1 MMADEPLA
9 MTIPQL
15 IHAFAGHDL
24 TPLDYWD
31 CLQRHIACWEPHIQ
45 ALYAYDPENARREA
59 SRSSERWAK
68 GRPKGPL
75 DGVPVTVK
83 ELIAT
88 AGVPVPQG
96 TAATDLQAAPGDA
109 PPAARLREAGAIIF
123 AKTTCPDF
131 GMLTSGLSSF
141 HPLTRN
147 PWRLDLNPGGSSS
160 GAAAA
165 AAAGYGPLHIGTD
178 IGGSI
183 RLPAA
188 LCGIAGFKPS
198 FGRIPI
204 DPYYFG
210 RCAGPMTRSIG
221 DAALAMHV
229 LSRPDPRDAMSLP
242 PQEIDWLDLEARSV
256 LEPRGLRLGLMLE
269 AGCGLPVD
277 REISGA
283 VENVA
288 RLFETSGAMVVPM
301 SPPVTQ
307 EMLVGIDAFWRA
319 RAWNDI
325 QRMAPERRQRI
336 LPYILQWAEGGAA
349 LTGTEVVT
357 GFQQSM
363 AMRAAAARCFE
374 QVDAILAPSCP
385 VVGFPA
391 DHASPTNDP
400 QHPFEHI
407 AFTVLWNMGEQP
419 ALSVPCG
426 FADSGLPMGLQII
439 TPRFADRLALQL
451 GAFLETH
458 GLWSAATMPSRP
470 ADGQVLEP

>member
-1 MMADEPLA
+1 MDDGLPAWTATQVLA
-9 MTIPQL
+9 
-15 IHAFAGHDL
+15 AFATRNL
-24 TPLDYWD
+24 SPLEYWD
-31 CLQRHIACWEPHIQ
+31 CLEHHLSRWEPHVQ
-45 ALYAYDPENARREA
+45 ALYAYDPETARREA
-59 SRSSERWAK
+59 ICSTARLTRGA
-68 GRPKGPL
+68 PKGPL
-75 DGVPVTVK
+75 DGVPVTIK

-96 TAATDLQAAPGDA
+96 TAATSLQPAACDA
-109 PPAARLREAGAIIF
+109 PPAARLREAGAIVF

-147 PWRLDLNPGGSSS
+147 PWRLDANPGGSSS

-188 LCGIAGFKPS
+188 LCGIVGFKPS

-210 RCAGPMTRSIG
+210 RCAGPMTRSIA
-221 DAALAMHV
+221 DAALAMSI

-242 PQEIDWLDLEARSV
+242 PQEIDWLDLHAAPT
-256 LEPRGLRLGLMLE
+256 LELKGMRLGLMLE
-269 AGCGLPVD
+269 AGCGLTVD
-277 REISGA
+277 RAIIEGVVKA
-283 VENVA
+283 A
-288 RLFETSGAMVVPM
+288 RLFEGAGAVIRPM
-301 SPPVTQ
+301 DPPMTA
-307 EMLVGIDAFWRA
+307 EMLAGIDVFWRA

-325 QRMAPERRQRI
+325 QRMAPERRQCI
-336 LPYILQWAEGGAA
+336 LPYILQWAERAA
-349 LTGTEVVT
+349 SLTGTEVAA

-374 QVDAILAPSCP
+374 QVDAILSPACP
-385 VVGFPA
+385 IVGFPA
-391 DHASPTNDP
+391 EHASPTNDP

-426 FADSGLPMGLQII
+426 FADSGLPLGLQII

-458 GLWSAATMPSRP
+458 GLWSAAAMPSLP
-470 ADGQVLEP
+470 AGG